1 MKLKISSIKGNSVA
15 PEYWASKN
23 LGERGEGDKNKSKTK
38 FQKLD
43 PTINFF
49 FFKTI
54 WNLLQEAFYTK
65 PQLSGILS
73 QLTRSSS
80 GA

>member
-49 FFKTI
+49 FF
-54 WNLLQEAFYTK
+54 
-65 PQLSGILS
+65 
-73 QLTRSSS
+73 
-80 GA
+80 